1 MNLDVWL
8 ESHTWYSW
16 PRVKVHQTIA
26 SCLPIAPYIV
36 TAGPLL
42 LKPEN
47 EASQCRAQFICISLR
62 C

>member
-8 ESHTWYSW
+8 ESLTWYSW
-16 PRVKVHQTIA
+16 PRAKVHQTIG
-26 SCLPIAPYIV
+26 SYLPIAPYIV

-42 LKPEN
+42 LKHEN
-47 EASQCRAQFICISLR
+47 ETSQCRARFICISLR